1 MTTVSAE
8 DRAELEIMRN
18 RGYRVVPGST
28 GYGST
33 VINPATVTSPDRYP
47 GRPDL
52 GTREDVSIDA
62 STAISVP
69 WDTPT
74 GASAEAM
81 QAALE
86 KHRIRQEAKIAA
98 DDDGELDGF
107 EGPIGDLG
115 DDPLGGGF
123 DGGNGGGDAR
133 NQEIANTFK
142 DAFIGGLQ
150 EVGLDNETI
159 TALWNWAEGR
169 FTGDASFTAAQAMI
183 EVYDQ
188 DAFIKRFPGI
198 DQMRHPTD
206 GEAMRDIPS
215 PGEYLQREK
224 WLARELTKY
233 GMDALGAD
241 LNNLITQSYVHGIGI
256 DELEE
261 RLQTASR
268 LIVNAP
274 SEVRDTFGDWY
285 GPHADAALMAAFLDP
300 SDAVFGGEWK
310 DWATLSSNVAVAEIG
325 GWSRMR
331 MGLDAPISK
340 ERAGAIAKLGLEQ
353 TTIWHNFD
361 TIRAQEELFVEK
373 LSEEADFTAT
383 GEGVAAE
390 FGLDLD
396 AADALERRRGTRAA
410 EFAGG
415 GGAMIT
421 GSTTGFG
428 AANV

>member
-28 GYGST
+28 GYGAT
-33 VINPATVTSPDRYP
+33 VINPATVTSSDRYP

-98 DDDGELDGF
+98 AGDGEPDGF
-107 EGPIGDLG
+107 EEPIGDLG
-115 DDPLGGGF
+115 DDPLGGGG
-123 DGGNGGGDAR
+123 DEGNGGGDAR

-142 DAFIGGLQ
+142 DAFIYGLQ
-150 EVGLDNETI
+150 EVGLDTETI
-159 TALWNWAEGR
+159 DKLWTWAESR

-188 DAFIKRFPGI
+188 QAFKDRFPGI
-198 DQMRHPTD
+198 
-206 GEAMRDIPS
+206 EAMRADPGRRDIPL
-215 PGEYLQREK
+215 PAEYLAREK
-224 WLARELTKY
+224 WLATQLEQY
-233 GMDALGAD
+233 GMAALGAD
-241 LNNLITQSYVHGIGI
+241 INNLVAESFMNTIGEG
-256 DELEE
+256 ELLE
-261 RLQTASR
+261 RIQEASR
-268 LIVNAP
+268 LINEAP
-274 SEVRDTFGDWY
+274 QEVRDTFGDWY
-285 GPHADAALMAAFLDP
+285 GPHGDAALMAAFLDP
-300 SDAVFGGEWK
+300 DDAVFGGEWK
-310 DWATLSSNVAVAEIG
+310 NWATLKSGVATAEIG
-325 GWSRMR
+325 GWSRMM
-331 MGLDAPISK
+331 MGLDTPITQ
-340 ERAGAIAKLGLEQ
+340 ERAGSIAKLGLDQ
-353 TTIWHNFD
+353 ATIWRKFS
-361 TIRAQEELFVEK
+361 TVKEQENLFVEK
-373 LSEEADFTAT
+373 IGEVSDLSAT
-383 GEGVAAE
+383 EEGVEAA

>member
-1 MTTVSAE
+1 MAWWE
-8 DRAELEIMRN
+8 ELTSEEQARMPDDW
-18 RGYRVVPGST
+18 VPGEMPLSGT
-28 GYGST
+28 PSDILAKY
-33 VINPATVTSPDRYP
+33 NPAIAARQEMAASSGFEEFAAQFELTDESHAKGAGRVIRNGVATNWTPWQLFNQSGGSGGSVWADEVTDGDSTDSPDS
-47 GRPDL
+47 D
-52 GTREDVSIDA
+52 
-62 STAISVP
+62 
-69 WDTPT
+69 PT
-74 GASAEAM
+74 G
-81 QAALE
+81 
-86 KHRIRQEAKIAA
+86 
-98 DDDGELDGF
+98 
-107 EGPIGDLG
+107 GD
-115 DDPLGGGF
+115 
-123 DGGNGGGDAR
+123 DAR

-206 GEAMRDIPS
+206 GEARRDIPS

-300 SDAVFGGEWK
+300 SDAAFGGEWK